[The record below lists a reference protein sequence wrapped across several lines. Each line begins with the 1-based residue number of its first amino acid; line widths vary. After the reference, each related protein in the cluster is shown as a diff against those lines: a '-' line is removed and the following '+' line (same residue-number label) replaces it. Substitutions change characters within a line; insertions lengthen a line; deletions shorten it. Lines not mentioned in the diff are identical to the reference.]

1 MIVNQRGIWMKKKVK
16 IIIVISVLVVVIL
29 IIGGIYLNSKRLVLE
44 YEHNIEVD
52 VNEKLYN
59 LDAIKNIK
67 NGKIITK
74 KELVNT
80 TKLGK
85 VKVTFQVENFFKKRV
100 KYKYIVNV
108 VDKEA
113 PKIIFKN
120 ELESEMGEEIDLLK
134 DVMVEDNSKENI
146 TPQVEGE
153 YDINKSGDYKLYY
166 IAEDTSG
173 NKAKEEFILHIKE
186 KNVEKQITSND
197 NQGTT
202 SFTTSKG
209 FKGVTKNGVTY
220 IEGYLVVNKTYTLP
234 SSYGNG
240 LTNAT
245 IEAFNKMQ
253 AAAKVDGLNIYI
265 SSGFRSY
272 SYQKTLYNN
281 YVNRDGVTVADT
293 YSARAGHSEHQ
304 SGLAFDVNTIND
316 SFANTEEG
324 KWLNDNCYKYGFI
337 LRYPNGK
344 SDETGYQYE
353 PWHFRYVGVELA
365 EKLYNNGNW
374 ITVEDYFGIT
384 SRY

>member
-1 MIVNQRGIWMKKKVK
+1 MKKKVK

-44 YEHNIEVD
+44 YENNIEVD
-52 VNEKLYN
+52 VNEKIYN

-74 KELVNT
+74 RELVNT

-85 VKVTFQVENFFKKRV
+85 VKVSFQVENFFKKRV

-120 ELESEMGEEIDLLK
+120 ELESEIGEEIDLLK
-134 DVMVEDNSKENI
+134 DVTVEDNSKENI
-146 TPQVEGE
+146 IPQVEGE

-186 KNVEKQITSND
+186 KNVEKQVTSND

-245 IEAFNKMQ
+245 TEAFNNMQ
-253 AAAKVDGLNIYI
+253 AAAKADGLNIYI

-281 YVNRDGVTVADT
+281 YVNRDGVVAADT

-337 LRYPNGK
+337 LRYPKGK

>member
-1 MIVNQRGIWMKKKVK
+1 MKKKVK
-16 IIIVISVLVVVIL
+16 IIIFISVLVVVIL

-74 KELVNT
+74 RELVNT

-113 PKIIFKN
+113 PKIIFRN
-120 ELESEMGEEIDLLK
+120 ELESEIGEEIDLLK

-245 IEAFNKMQ
+245 TEAFNKMQ

-272 SYQKTLYNN
+272 SYQKNLYNS
-281 YVNRDGVTVADT
+281 YVNRDGVIAADT

>member
-1 MIVNQRGIWMKKKVK
+1 MKKKVK

-29 IIGGIYLNSKRLVLE
+29 IIGGIYLNSKMLVLE

-74 KELVNT
+74 RELVNT

-245 IEAFNKMQ
+245 TEAFNKMQ

-281 YVNRDGVTVADT
+281 YVNRDGVTAADT

-384 SRY
+384 SKY

>member
-1 MIVNQRGIWMKKKVK
+1 MKKKVK

-120 ELESEMGEEIDLLK
+120 ELESEIREEIDLLK
-134 DVMVEDNSKENI
+134 DVTVEDNSKENI
-146 TPQVEGE
+146 IPQVEGE

-209 FKGVTKNGVTY
+209 FKGVIKNGVAYT
-220 IEGYLVVNKTYTLP
+220 EGYLVVNKTYTLP

-265 SSGFRSY
+265 SSGFRLY

-337 LRYPNGK
+337 LRYPKGK

>member
-1 MIVNQRGIWMKKKVK
+1 MKKKVK
-16 IIIVISVLVVVIL
+16 IIIVISILVVVIL

-44 YEHNIEVD
+44 YENNIEVD
-52 VNEKLYN
+52 INEKLYN

-67 NGKIITK
+67 NGKIITER
-74 KELVNT
+74 ELVNT

-85 VKVTFQVENFFKKRV
+85 VKVSFQVENFFKRRV
-100 KYKYIVNV
+100 KYRYIVNV

-120 ELESEMGEEIDLLK
+120 ELESEIGEEIDLLK
-134 DVMVEDNSKENI
+134 DVTVEDNSKENI
-146 TPQVEGE
+146 TPEVEGE

-166 IAEDTSG
+166 TAEDTSG
-173 NKAKEEFILHIKE
+173 NKTKEEFVLHIKE
-186 KNVEKQITSND
+186 KNSGKQITSND

-220 IEGYLVVNKTYTLP
+220 IDGYLIVNKTYTLP

-240 LTNAT
+240 LTNVT

-281 YVNRDGVTVADT
+281 YVNRDGVTAADT

-337 LRYPNGK
+337 LRYPKGK

-384 SRY
+384 SKY

>member
-1 MIVNQRGIWMKKKVK
+1 MKKKVK

-44 YEHNIEVD
+44 YENNIEVD
-52 VNEKLYN
+52 INEKLYN

-67 NGKIITK
+67 NGKIITER
-74 KELVNT
+74 ELVNT

-85 VKVTFQVENFFKKRV
+85 VKVSFQVENFFKKRV

-337 LRYPNGK
+337 LRYPKGK

>member
-1 MIVNQRGIWMKKKVK
+1 MKKKVK

-44 YEHNIEVD
+44 YENNIEVD
-52 VNEKLYN
+52 INEKLYN

-67 NGKIITK
+67 NGKIITER
-74 KELVNT
+74 ELVNT

-85 VKVTFQVENFFKKRV
+85 VKVSFQVENFFKRRV
-100 KYKYIVNV
+100 KYRYIVNV

-120 ELESEMGEEIDLLK
+120 ELESEIGEEIDLLK
-134 DVMVEDNSKENI
+134 DVTVEDNSKENI
-146 TPQVEGE
+146 TPEVEGE

-166 IAEDTSG
+166 TAEDTSG
-173 NKAKEEFILHIKE
+173 NKTKEEFVLRIKE
-186 KNVEKQITSND
+186 KNSGKQITSND

-253 AAAKVDGLNIYI
+253 AAAKVAGLNIYI

>member
-1 MIVNQRGIWMKKKVK
+1 MKKKVK

-44 YEHNIEVD
+44 YENNIEVD

-59 LDAIKNIK
+59 LDVIKNIK

-74 KELVNT
+74 RELVNT

-120 ELESEMGEEIDLLK
+120 ELESEIGEEIDLLK
-134 DVMVEDNSKENI
+134 DVTVEDNSKENI
-146 TPQVEGE
+146 IPQVEGE

-202 SFTTSKG
+202 SFTTFKG

-220 IEGYLVVNKTYTLP
+220 IEGYLFVNKTYTLP

-245 IEAFNKMQ
+245 TEAFNKMQ
-253 AAAKVDGLNIYI
+253 AAAKIDGLNIYI

-281 YVNRDGVTVADT
+281 YVNRDGVVVADT

-316 SFANTEEG
+316 SFSNTEEG

-384 SRY
+384 SKY

>member
-1 MIVNQRGIWMKKKVK
+1 MKKKVK

-44 YEHNIEVD
+44 YENNIEVD

-74 KELVNT
+74 RELVNT

-113 PKIIFKN
+113 PKIIFRN
-120 ELESEMGEEIDLLK
+120 ELESEIGEEIDLLK
-134 DVMVEDNSKENI
+134 DVTVEDNSKENI
-146 TPQVEGE
+146 IPQVEGE

-197 NQGTT
+197 NQGATF
-202 SFTTSKG
+202 FTTSKG
-209 FKGVTKNGVTY
+209 FKVVTKNGITY
-220 IEGYLVVNKTYTLP
+220 IDGYLIVNKTYTLP

-245 IEAFNKMQ
+245 TEAFNKMQ

-272 SYQKTLYNN
+272 SYQKNLYNS
-281 YVNRDGVTVADT
+281 YVNRDGVVAADT
-293 YSARAGHSEHQ
+293 YSARAGHSDHQ

>member
-1 MIVNQRGIWMKKKVK
+1 MKKKVK

-44 YEHNIEVD
+44 YENNIEVD
-52 VNEKLYN
+52 INEKLYN

-67 NGKIITK
+67 NGKIITER
-74 KELVNT
+74 ELVNT

-85 VKVTFQVENFFKKRV
+85 VKVSFQVENFFKRRV
-100 KYKYIVNV
+100 KYRYIVNV

-120 ELESEMGEEIDLLK
+120 ELESEIGEEIDLLK
-134 DVMVEDNSKENI
+134 DVTVEDNSKENI
-146 TPQVEGE
+146 TPEVEGE

-166 IAEDTSG
+166 TAEDTSG
-173 NKAKEEFILHIKE
+173 NKTKEEFVLHIKE
-186 KNVEKQITSND
+186 KNSGKQITSND

-220 IEGYLVVNKTYTLP
+220 IDGYLIVNKTYTLP

-240 LTNAT
+240 LTNVT

-337 LRYPNGK
+337 LRYPKGK

>member
-1 MIVNQRGIWMKKKVK
+1 MKKKVK

-120 ELESEMGEEIDLLK
+120 ELESEIGEEIDLLK
-134 DVMVEDNSKENI
+134 DVTVEDNSKENI

-220 IEGYLVVNKTYTLP
+220 IDGYLIVNKTYTLP

-281 YVNRDGVTVADT
+281 YVNRDGVVAADT

-337 LRYPNGK
+337 LRYPKGK

>member
-1 MIVNQRGIWMKKKVK
+1 MKKKVK

-44 YEHNIEVD
+44 YENNIEVD
-52 VNEKLYN
+52 INEKLYN

-67 NGKIITK
+67 NGKIITER
-74 KELVNT
+74 ELVNT

-85 VKVTFQVENFFKKRV
+85 VKVSFQVENFFKKRV

-120 ELESEMGEEIDLLK
+120 ELESEIGEEIDLLK

-146 TPQVEGE
+146 IPQVEGE

-197 NQGTT
+197 SQGATF
-202 SFTTSKG
+202 FTTSKG

-220 IEGYLVVNKTYTLP
+220 IDGYLIVNKTYTLP

-240 LTNAT
+240 LTNVT

-281 YVNRDGVTVADT
+281 YVNKDGVVVADT

-337 LRYPNGK
+337 LRYPKGK

>member
-1 MIVNQRGIWMKKKVK
+1 MKKKVK
-16 IIIVISVLVVVIL
+16 IIIFISVLVVVIL

-74 KELVNT
+74 RELVNT

-85 VKVTFQVENFFKKRV
+85 VKVTFQVENNFKKRV

-186 KNVEKQITSND
+186 KNIEKQITSND

-220 IEGYLVVNKTYTLP
+220 IEGYLVFNKTYTLP

-245 IEAFNKMQ
+245 TEAFNKMQ

-281 YVNRDGVTVADT
+281 YVNRDGVTAADT

-337 LRYPNGK
+337 LRYPKGK

-384 SRY
+384 SKY

>member
-1 MIVNQRGIWMKKKVK
+1 MKKKVK

-272 SYQKTLYNN
+272 SYQKNLYNS
-281 YVNRDGVTVADT
+281 YVNRDGVVAADT

>member
-1 MIVNQRGIWMKKKVK
+1 MKKKVK
-16 IIIVISVLVVVIL
+16 IIIFISVLVVVIL

-74 KELVNT
+74 RELVNT

-186 KNVEKQITSND
+186 KNIEKQITSND

-245 IEAFNKMQ
+245 TEAFNKMQ
-253 AAAKVDGLNIYI
+253 AAARAAGLNIYI

-281 YVNRDGVTVADT
+281 YVNRDGVTAADT

-337 LRYPNGK
+337 LRYPKGK

-384 SRY
+384 SKY

>member
-1 MIVNQRGIWMKKKVK
+1 MKKKVK

-44 YEHNIEVD
+44 YENNIEVD

-74 KELVNT
+74 RELVNT

-120 ELESEMGEEIDLLK
+120 ELESEIGEEIDLLK
-134 DVMVEDNSKENI
+134 DVTVEDNSKENI
-146 TPQVEGE
+146 IPQVEGE

-245 IEAFNKMQ
+245 TEAFNNMQ

-281 YVNRDGVTVADT
+281 YVNRDGVVAADT

-365 EKLYNNGNW
+365 EKLYYNGNW

>member
-1 MIVNQRGIWMKKKVK
+1 MKKKVK

-281 YVNRDGVTVADT
+281 YVNRDGVVAADT

-304 SGLAFDVNTIND
+304 SGLAFDVNTINN

>member
-1 MIVNQRGIWMKKKVK
+1 MKKKVK

-44 YEHNIEVD
+44 YENNIEVD

-59 LDAIKNIK
+59 LDVIKNIK
-67 NGKIITK
+67 NGKIISK
-74 KELVNT
+74 RELVNT

-197 NQGTT
+197 NQGATF
-202 SFTTSKG
+202 FTTSKG

-245 IEAFNKMQ
+245 TEAFNKMQ
-253 AAAKVDGLNIYI
+253 AAAKIDGLNIYI

-281 YVNRDGVTVADT
+281 YVNRDGVVAADT

-337 LRYPNGK
+337 LRYPKGK

-384 SRY
+384 SKY

>member
-1 MIVNQRGIWMKKKVK
+1 MKKKVK

-52 VNEKLYN
+52 INEKLYN

-67 NGKIITK
+67 NGKIITER
-74 KELVNT
+74 ELVNT

-85 VKVTFQVENFFKKRV
+85 VKVSFQVENFFKKRV

-113 PKIIFKN
+113 PKITFKN
-120 ELESEMGEEIDLLK
+120 ELESEIGEEIDLLK
-134 DVMVEDNSKENI
+134 DVTVEDNSKEKI

-186 KNVEKQITSND
+186 KNVEKQVTSND

-240 LTNAT
+240 LTNDT
-245 IEAFNKMQ
+245 TKAFNKMQ

>member
-1 MIVNQRGIWMKKKVK
+1 MKKKVK
-16 IIIVISVLVVVIL
+16 IIIFISVLVVVIL

-74 KELVNT
+74 RELVNT

-120 ELESEMGEEIDLLK
+120 ELESEIGEDIDLLK
-134 DVMVEDNSKENI
+134 DVTVEDNSKENI

-220 IEGYLVVNKTYTLP
+220 IDGYLIVNKTYTLP

-245 IEAFNKMQ
+245 TEAFNKMQ

-281 YVNRDGVTVADT
+281 YVNRDGVTAADT

-384 SRY
+384 SKY

>member
-1 MIVNQRGIWMKKKVK
+1 MNEEKVK

-67 NGKIITK
+67 NGKVITK

-153 YDINKSGDYKLYY
+153 YDINKSGDYNY
-166 IAEDTSG
+166 I
-173 NKAKEEFILHIKE
+173 I
-186 KNVEKQITSND
+186 
-197 NQGTT
+197 
-202 SFTTSKG
+202 
-209 FKGVTKNGVTY
+209 
-220 IEGYLVVNKTYTLP
+220 
-234 SSYGNG
+234 
-240 LTNAT
+240 
-245 IEAFNKMQ
+245 
-253 AAAKVDGLNIYI
+253 
-265 SSGFRSY
+265 
-272 SYQKTLYNN
+272 
-281 YVNRDGVTVADT
+281 
-293 YSARAGHSEHQ
+293 
-304 SGLAFDVNTIND
+304 
-316 SFANTEEG
+316 
-324 KWLNDNCYKYGFI
+324 
-337 LRYPNGK
+337 
-344 SDETGYQYE
+344 
-353 PWHFRYVGVELA
+353 
-365 EKLYNNGNW
+365 
-374 ITVEDYFGIT
+374 
-384 SRY
+384 

>member
-1 MIVNQRGIWMKKKVK
+1 MKKKVK

-44 YEHNIEVD
+44 YENNIEVD

-74 KELVNT
+74 RELVNT

-120 ELESEMGEEIDLLK
+120 ELESEIGEEIDLLK
-134 DVMVEDNSKENI
+134 DVMVEDNSKEKI

-173 NKAKEEFILHIKE
+173 NKTKEEFILHIKE
-186 KNVEKQITSND
+186 KNIEKQITSND

-220 IEGYLVVNKTYTLP
+220 IDGYLIVNKTYTLP

-245 IEAFNKMQ
+245 TEAFNNMQ

-272 SYQKTLYNN
+272 SYQKNLYNS
-281 YVNRDGVTVADT
+281 YVNRDGVVAADT

-365 EKLYNNGNW
+365 EKLYNNGSW

>member
-1 MIVNQRGIWMKKKVK
+1 MKKKVK

-67 NGKIITK
+67 NSKIITK

-85 VKVTFQVENFFKKRV
+85 VKVAFQVENFFKKRV

-120 ELESEMGEEIDLLK
+120 ELESEIGEEIDLLK
-134 DVMVEDNSKENI
+134 DVMVEDNSKEKI

-220 IEGYLVVNKTYTLP
+220 IDGYLIVNKTYTLP

-245 IEAFNKMQ
+245 TEAFNNMQ
-253 AAAKVDGLNIYI
+253 AAAKADGLNIYI

-281 YVNRDGVTVADT
+281 YLNRDGVVAADT

-344 SDETGYQYE
+344 SDETGYKYE

>member
-1 MIVNQRGIWMKKKVK
+1 MKKKVK

-44 YEHNIEVD
+44 YENNIEVD
-52 VNEKLYN
+52 INEKLYN

-67 NGKIITK
+67 NGKIITER
-74 KELVNT
+74 ELVNT

-85 VKVTFQVENFFKKRV
+85 VKVSFQVENFFKRRV
-100 KYKYIVNV
+100 KYRYIVNV

-120 ELESEMGEEIDLLK
+120 ELESEIGEEIDLLK
-134 DVMVEDNSKENI
+134 DVTVEDNSKEKI

-186 KNVEKQITSND
+186 KNVEKQVTSND

-240 LTNAT
+240 LTNDT
-245 IEAFNKMQ
+245 TKAFNKMQ

>member
-1 MIVNQRGIWMKKKVK
+1 MKKKVK

-44 YEHNIEVD
+44 YENNIEVD
-52 VNEKLYN
+52 INEKLYN

-74 KELVNT
+74 RELVNT

-85 VKVTFQVENFFKKRV
+85 VKVSFQVENFFKKRV

-120 ELESEMGEEIDLLK
+120 ELESEIGEEIDLLK
-134 DVMVEDNSKENI
+134 DVTVEDNSKEKI

-173 NKAKEEFILHIKE
+173 NKAKEEFVLHIKE

-197 NQGTT
+197 NQGATF
-202 SFTTSKG
+202 FTTSKG

-245 IEAFNKMQ
+245 TEAFNNMQ
-253 AAAKVDGLNIYI
+253 AAAKADGLNIYI
-265 SSGFRSY
+265 SSGFRLY

-281 YVNRDGVTVADT
+281 YVNRDGVVAADT

>member
-1 MIVNQRGIWMKKKVK
+1 MKKKVK

-44 YEHNIEVD
+44 YENNIEVD

-74 KELVNT
+74 RELVNT
-80 TKLGK
+80 TKIGK

-134 DVMVEDNSKENI
+134 DVTVEDNSKENI
-146 TPQVEGE
+146 IPQVEGE

-173 NKAKEEFILHIKE
+173 NKTKEEFILHIKE
-186 KNVEKQITSND
+186 KNIEKQIISNN

-209 FKGVTKNGVTY
+209 FKGVTKNGITY
-220 IEGYLVVNKTYTLP
+220 IDGYLIVNKTYTLP
-234 SSYGNG
+234 SSYVNG

-245 IEAFNKMQ
+245 TEAFNKMQ

-281 YVNRDGVTVADT
+281 YVNRDGVVAADT

-304 SGLAFDVNTIND
+304 TGLAFDVNTIND

>member
-1 MIVNQRGIWMKKKVK
+1 MKKKVK

-281 YVNRDGVTVADT
+281 YVNRDGVTAADT

-304 SGLAFDVNTIND
+304 SGLAFDVNTINN

>member
-1 MIVNQRGIWMKKKVK
+1 MKKKVK

-74 KELVNT
+74 RELVNT

-85 VKVTFQVENFFKKRV
+85 VKVSFQVENFFKKRV

-173 NKAKEEFILHIKE
+173 NKTKEEFILHIKE

-281 YVNRDGVTVADT
+281 YVNRDGVTAADT

-337 LRYPNGK
+337 LRYPKGK

-384 SRY
+384 SKY

>member
-1 MIVNQRGIWMKKKVK
+1 MKKKVK
-16 IIIVISVLVVVIL
+16 IIIFISVLVVVIL

-74 KELVNT
+74 RELVNT

-120 ELESEMGEEIDLLK
+120 ELESEIGEDIDLLK

-186 KNVEKQITSND
+186 KNIEKQITSND

-245 IEAFNKMQ
+245 TEAFNKMQ

-281 YVNRDGVTVADT
+281 YVNRDGVTAADT

-337 LRYPNGK
+337 LRYPKGK

-384 SRY
+384 SKY

>member
-1 MIVNQRGIWMKKKVK
+1 MKKKVK

-74 KELVNT
+74 RELVNT

-186 KNVEKQITSND
+186 KNIEKQITSND

-245 IEAFNKMQ
+245 TEAFNKMQ

-281 YVNRDGVTVADT
+281 YVNRDGVTAADT

-337 LRYPNGK
+337 LRYPKGK

-384 SRY
+384 SKY

>member
-1 MIVNQRGIWMKKKVK
+1 MKKKVK

-29 IIGGIYLNSKRLVLE
+29 IIGGIYLNSKMLVLE

-113 PKIIFKN
+113 PKITFKN
-120 ELESEMGEEIDLLK
+120 ELESEIGEEIDLLK
-134 DVMVEDNSKENI
+134 DVTVEDNSKEKI

-220 IEGYLVVNKTYTLP
+220 IDGYLIVNKTYTLP

-245 IEAFNKMQ
+245 TEAFNKMQ

-281 YVNRDGVTVADT
+281 YVNRDGFVAADT

>member
-1 MIVNQRGIWMKKKVK
+1 MKKKVK

-74 KELVNT
+74 RELVNT

-85 VKVTFQVENFFKKRV
+85 VKVIFQVENFFKKRV

-134 DVMVEDNSKENI
+134 DVTVEDNSKENI
-146 TPQVEGE
+146 IPQVEGE

-202 SFTTSKG
+202 SFTTFKG

-220 IEGYLVVNKTYTLP
+220 IEGYLVVNKTYTVP

-245 IEAFNKMQ
+245 TEAFNKMQ
-253 AAAKVDGLNIYI
+253 AAARAAGLNIYI

-281 YVNRDGVTVADT
+281 YVNRDGVVAADT

>member
-1 MIVNQRGIWMKKKVK
+1 MKKKVK

-120 ELESEMGEEIDLLK
+120 ELESEIGEEIDLLK
-134 DVMVEDNSKENI
+134 DVTVEDNSKEKI

-245 IEAFNKMQ
+245 TEAFNKMQ
-253 AAAKVDGLNIYI
+253 AAAKIDGLNIYI

-281 YVNRDGVTVADT
+281 YVNRDGVVAADT

>member
-1 MIVNQRGIWMKKKVK
+1 MKKKVK

-74 KELVNT
+74 RELVNT

-281 YVNRDGVTVADT
+281 YVNRDGVTAADT

-337 LRYPNGK
+337 LRYPKGK

>member
-1 MIVNQRGIWMKKKVK
+1 MKKKVK

-85 VKVTFQVENFFKKRV
+85 VKVSFQVENFFKKRV

-113 PKIIFKN
+113 PKITFKN
-120 ELESEMGEEIDLLK
+120 ELESEIGEEIDLLK
-134 DVMVEDNSKENI
+134 DVTVEDNSKEKI

-186 KNVEKQITSND
+186 KNVEKQVTSND

-245 IEAFNKMQ
+245 TEAFNKMQ

-281 YVNRDGVTVADT
+281 YVNRDGVAAADT

-344 SDETGYQYE
+344 SEETGYQYE

>member
-1 MIVNQRGIWMKKKVK
+1 MKKKVK
-16 IIIVISVLVVVIL
+16 IIIFISVLVVVIL

-74 KELVNT
+74 RELVNT

-120 ELESEMGEEIDLLK
+120 ELESEIGEDIDLLK
-134 DVMVEDNSKENI
+134 DVTVEDNSKENI

-186 KNVEKQITSND
+186 RNVEKQITSND

-281 YVNRDGVTVADT
+281 YVNRDGVTAADT
-293 YSARAGHSEHQ
+293 YSARVGHSEHQ

-337 LRYPNGK
+337 LRYPKGK

-384 SRY
+384 SKY

>member
-1 MIVNQRGIWMKKKVK
+1 MKKKVK

-44 YEHNIEVD
+44 YENNIEVD

-74 KELVNT
+74 RELVNT
-80 TKLGK
+80 TKIGK

-113 PKIIFKN
+113 PKITFKN
-120 ELESEMGEEIDLLK
+120 ELESEIGEEIDLLK
-134 DVMVEDNSKENI
+134 DVTVEDNSKENI

-166 IAEDTSG
+166 IAEDTSS
-173 NKAKEEFILHIKE
+173 NKTKEEFILHIKE
-186 KNVEKQITSND
+186 KNIEKQIISND

-202 SFTTSKG
+202 SFTTAKG

-220 IEGYLVVNKTYTLP
+220 IDGYLIVNKTYTLP

-245 IEAFNKMQ
+245 TEAFNNMQ
-253 AAAKVDGLNIYI
+253 AAAKADGLNIYI

-272 SYQKTLYNN
+272 TYQKTLYNN
-281 YVNRDGVTVADT
+281 YVNRDGVVAADT

-337 LRYPNGK
+337 LRYPKGK

-384 SRY
+384 SKY

>member
-1 MIVNQRGIWMKKKVK
+1 MKKKVK

-134 DVMVEDNSKENI
+134 DVTVEDNSKENI
-146 TPQVEGE
+146 IPQVEGE

-245 IEAFNKMQ
+245 TEAFNNMQ
-253 AAAKVDGLNIYI
+253 AAAKADGLNIYI

-272 SYQKTLYNN
+272 TYQKTLYNN

>member
-1 MIVNQRGIWMKKKVK
+1 MKKKVK

-44 YEHNIEVD
+44 YENNIEVD

-74 KELVNT
+74 RELVNT

-85 VKVTFQVENFFKKRV
+85 VKVSFQVENFFKKRV

-120 ELESEMGEEIDLLK
+120 ELESEIGEEIDLLK
-134 DVMVEDNSKENI
+134 DVTVEDNSKENI
-146 TPQVEGE
+146 IPQVEGE

-173 NKAKEEFILHIKE
+173 NKAKEKFILHIKE

-197 NQGTT
+197 NQGATF
-202 SFTTSKG
+202 FTTSKG

-245 IEAFNKMQ
+245 TEAFNKMQ
-253 AAAKVDGLNIYI
+253 AAAKIDGLNIYI

-281 YVNRDGVTVADT
+281 YVNRDGVFAADT

-384 SRY
+384 SKY